1 MSKIVISGYYGFN
14 NAGDEALLTAIL
26 AALRTEE
33 PKADITVISGN
44 PGNTIAKHQVKSLYR
59 FAAVRLLRAIR
70 EADLVISGGG
80 SLLQDVTSKRSLAY
94 YLSVIAAAKWK
105 RKKVMLFAQGIGPI
119 RSRFMRLLT
128 RLVVNKADVITVRD
142 RDSAEE
148 LARMGVS
155 AAKVE
160 VTENMLMGTASSAM
174 QYGCRDLAK
183 KMFSS
188 LNNPFVSAYKNKEDS
203 IAAAKKAEQRAQ
215 EQRIREERAAAEAK
229 ARKEREDAMY
239 AVREQKRLEQER
251 KKAEEE
257 ERAKYYIT
265 RLNSNEY
272 LYLSNTMSRKEY
284 ENFLKNNCAEAFS
297 QYRRGKKHII
307 AGWTLFGVGL
317 AAGVS
322 GIVYGTL
329 SGNQT
334 TISSSQSTT
343 TSYDGTTYS
352 STTSQSS
359 FKFNVVGSILA
370 ATGSGLVIASIPTL
384 AVGYSKRNK
393 AYKVYNNQCASPT
406 ISPLSLNLTAGQNGL
421 GLALQF

>member
-1 MSKIVISGYYGFN
+1 MKKIFLFC
-14 NAGDEALLTAIL
+14 LLMTTAMIYADDVKRVAIL
-26 AALRTEE
+26 EVVDREGKLSYSQKLMLRSNLARAVTNTKGFEAYDRTDMDAILNE
-33 PKADITVISGN
+33 HDFQRSGN
-44 PGNTIAKHQVKSLYR
+44 VSDSQIKKLGEMTGASYI
-59 FAAVRLLRAIR
+59 
-70 EADLVISGGG
+70 LVAEG
-80 SLLQDVTSKRSLAY
+80 
-94 YLSVIAAAKWK
+94 VIAEANKLFVTAKILN
-105 RKKVMLFAQGIGPI
+105 VE
-119 RSRFMRLLT
+119 S
-128 RLVVNKADVITVRD
+128 
-142 RDSAEE
+142 
-148 LARMGVS
+148 
-155 AAKVE
+155 AKVE

-229 ARKEREDAMY
+229 VRKEREDAEA

-265 RLNSNEY
+265 KLNSNEY
-272 LYLSNTMSRKEY
+272 LYLGNTMSRKEY

-297 QYRRGKKHII
+297 QYRSGKKHII

-317 AAGVS
+317 AAGVG
-322 GIVYGTL
+322 GIIYGTL

-359 FKFNVVGSILA
+359 FTFNVVGGILA
-370 ATGSGLVIASIPTL
+370 ATGGGLVIASIPTL

-393 AYKVYNNQCASPT
+393 AYKVYNNQCASPA

>member
-1 MSKIVISGYYGFN
+1 MKKIF
-14 NAGDEALLTAIL
+14 LFCLLMLTALVYADEVKRVAIL
-26 AALRTEE
+26 EVVDREGKLSYSQKLMLRSNLARAVTNTKGFEAYDRTDMDAIFSE
-33 PKADITVISGN
+33 HDFQRSGN
-44 PGNTIAKHQVKSLYR
+44 VSDSQIKKLGEMTGASYILVAEGVLAEAGKLFVTAKILNVES
-59 FAAVRLLRAIR
+59 
-70 EADLVISGGG
+70 
-80 SLLQDVTSKRSLAY
+80 
-94 YLSVIAAAKWK
+94 
-105 RKKVMLFAQGIGPI
+105 
-119 RSRFMRLLT
+119 
-128 RLVVNKADVITVRD
+128 
-142 RDSAEE
+142 
-148 LARMGVS
+148 
-155 AAKVE
+155 AKVE

-393 AYKVYNNQCASPT
+393 AYTVYNNQCASPT